1 VRDRRHA
8 WLQMSASSPTYV
20 HAGAAVATGSP
31 AAPLSSRS
39 TTAPPPRALLGGL
52 LALCALVWLR
62 YGAGLGFSDDFAYVQ
77 AALDAN
83 DKGWLHY
90 LFNISTIY
98 ENRPA
103 LVLPLAAYQGVLG
116 RSELAVQALGL
127 SFSAGA
133 VGFTFAIGRRLEGEW
148 AGWLAALLVASIP
161 QVAWFSTSLL
171 PDTASPFYLSG
182 ALYAALRAQVREL
195 DAKAAGWYALAA
207 FFVFCMFESRAAGG
221 LALVV
226 LGILGL
232 CQPRQR
238 LLRALLPGVFF
249 FGMVLTF
256 WSVLELGGSEFGIQL
271 RMFALDATAWT
282 EGGKPFQSLYFML
295 PVVRLLTELPQ
306 LIGRAA
312 PWTPS
317 DLAHYA
323 VNTLLGLHYYLVWPA
338 VIYACVRW
346 RSMPGVRLPLVAFLV
361 FYAYF
366 EFGVTNLRTF
376 QLIWKNE
383 RYLSYL
389 NVSSALVAGVVGGSL
404 LQRAFARRW
413 LRLALAL
420 AAVLY
425 IAGDAALLEAN
436 KRYWGDPVASLKST
450 FERLRPID
458 GVDAIYVP
466 DAWWQI
472 HGSVLLRLDP
482 ARPLPVRLLEG
493 AKLDELHRAAVIVD
507 RSFVEGWGRNTESH
521 LDPRLAAGAFPAHWQ
536 LQFTQPALS
545 MDRRRYEILVFLAR

>member
-1 VRDRRHA
+1 
-8 WLQMSASSPTYV
+8 
-20 HAGAAVATGSP
+20 
-31 AAPLSSRS
+31 
-39 TTAPPPRALLGGL
+39 L

-103 LVLPLAAYQGVLG
+103 LVLPLAAYQSVFG

-133 VGFTFAIGRRLEGEW
+133 VGFTFAIGRRLAGEW
-148 AGWLAALLVASIP
+148 AGWLAALLIASIP

-182 ALYAALRAQVREL
+182 ALYAALRAQLREL
-195 DAKAAGWYALAA
+195 DAKAGGWYALAA
-207 FFVFCMFESRAAGG
+207 FFVFCTFESRAPGG

-226 LGILGL
+226 LGFLGL
-232 CQPRQR
+232 CQPRHR

-249 FGMVLTF
+249 SGMVLAF
-256 WSVLELGGSEFGIQL
+256 WSLLALGSSEFGIQL

-295 PVVRLLTELPQ
+295 PAVRVLTELPQ

-338 VIYACVRW
+338 VIYACFRW
-346 RSMPGVRLPLVAFLV
+346 RSMPAVRLPLVAFLV

-389 NVSSALVAGVVGGSL
+389 NVSSALVAGVVGGGL
-404 LQRAFARRW
+404 LQRAFTRRW
-413 LRLALAL
+413 QRLAFSVT
-420 AAVLY
+420 AVLY
-425 IAGDAALLEAN
+425 IAVDAALLEAN
-436 KRYWGDPVASLKST
+436 KHYWGDPVASLKST
-450 FERLRPID
+450 FEHVKPIE
-458 GVDAIYVP
+458 GVDVIYVP
-466 DAWWQI
+466 GAWWQA
-472 HGSVLLRLDP
+472 HGRVLLRLEP
-482 ARPLPVRLLEG
+482 ARRLDIRLLDG
-493 AKLDELHRAAVIVD
+493 ATLDELHHAAVVVD
-507 RSFVEGWGRNTESH
+507 RSFVEGWSRNRDAESH
-521 LDPRLAAGAFPAHWQ
+521 LDPRLAAGAYPAHWQ

-545 MDRRRYEILVFLAR
+545 MERRRYEILVFLAR

>member
-1 VRDRRHA
+1 
-8 WLQMSASSPTYV
+8 MSASSSAYV
-20 HAGAAVATGSP
+20 HSEAAVSSGSR

-39 TTAPPPRALLGGL
+39 TAAPPRALFTGL

-103 LVLPLAAYQGVLG
+103 LVLPLAAYQGLFG

-133 VGFTFAIGRRLEGEW
+133 VGFTFAIGRRLAGEW
-148 AGWLAALLVASIP
+148 AGWLAALLIASIP

-182 ALYAALRAQVREL
+182 ALYAALRAQAREL
-195 DAKAAGWYALAA
+195 DARAIGWYALAA
-207 FFVFCMFESRAAGG
+207 VFVFCTFESRAPGG

-249 FGMVLTF
+249 SGMVFAF
-256 WSVLELGGSEFGIQL
+256 WSFLELGGGEFGIQL
-271 RMFALDATAWT
+271 RMFALDASAWT

-295 PVVRLLTELPQ
+295 PPARLLAELPQ
-306 LIGRAA
+306 LIGRTAA
-312 PWTPS
+312 WTPS

-338 VIYACVRW
+338 VIYACFRW
-346 RSMPGVRLPLVAFLV
+346 RSMPALRLPLVAFLV

-366 EFGVTNLRTF
+366 EFGVTNLQTF

-389 NVSSALVAGVVGGSL
+389 NVSSALVASVVGANR
-404 LQRAFARRW
+404 LQRAFTRRW
-413 LRLALAL
+413 LRLALSVG
-420 AAVLY
+420 AVLY
-425 IAGDAALLEAN
+425 IAVDAALLEAN
-436 KRYWGDPVASLKST
+436 KRYWGDPVAALKST
-450 FERLRPID
+450 FERLRSID

-466 DAWWQI
+466 GAWWQAR
-472 HGSVLLRLDP
+472 GRVLLRLEP
-482 ARPLPVRLLEG
+482 ARPLAIHSLDG
-493 AKLDELHRAAVIVD
+493 AKLDELHRAVVIVD
-507 RSFVEGWGRNTESH
+507 RSFVEGWSRNRDAAASH
-521 LDPRLAAGAFPAHWQ
+521 LDPRLAAGALPAHWQ
-536 LQFTQPALS
+536 HQFTQPALS
-545 MDRRRYEILVFLAR
+545 VDRRRYDIVVFVAR